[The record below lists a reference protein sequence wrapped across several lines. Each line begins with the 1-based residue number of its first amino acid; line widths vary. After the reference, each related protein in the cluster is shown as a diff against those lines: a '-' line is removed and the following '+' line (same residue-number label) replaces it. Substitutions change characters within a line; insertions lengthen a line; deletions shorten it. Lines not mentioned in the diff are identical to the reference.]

1 MKERSSLSRI
11 VTEKRRKTR
20 VSKFFSWVRVL
31 THVTEFVIST
41 KDSYINLLY
50 HMYIEK
56 KRLSENTQTCIK
68 NLFACFRTCK
78 FRCWIKRVHHQN
90 WRQVRCKITCTAL
103 YLSFT
108 KSRKVT
114 HKPKN
119 YTYKNFVHR
128 AEVLIFS

>member
-1 MKERSSLSRI
+1 MEPHLRMKERSSLSRI

-56 KRLSENTQTCIK
+56 
-68 NLFACFRTCK
+68 
-78 FRCWIKRVHHQN
+78 
-90 WRQVRCKITCTAL
+90 
-103 YLSFT
+103 
-108 KSRKVT
+108 
-114 HKPKN
+114 
-119 YTYKNFVHR
+119 
-128 AEVLIFS
+128 